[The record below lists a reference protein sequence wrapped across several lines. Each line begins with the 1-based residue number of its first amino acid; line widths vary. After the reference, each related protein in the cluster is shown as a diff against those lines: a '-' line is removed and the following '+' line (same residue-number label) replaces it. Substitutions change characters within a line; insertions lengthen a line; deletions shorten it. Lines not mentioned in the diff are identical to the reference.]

1 MSRFYLTLWLL
12 LGFLPSA
19 ASNEVLVS
27 HKQVGESTLELRNVR
42 AIFTLRQHAWKN
54 GTSIQ
59 VFVMR
64 SDHPLHK
71 RFCMRV
77 LRVFPNKL
85 QAVWDRVVFTGGGKA
100 PIQVN
105 NEAEMLQRVANTPGA
120 IGYIAEK
127 GDSDAVQIIS
137 LL

>member
-1 MSRFYLTLWLL
+1 MKRFYLSLWLL
-12 LGFLPSA
+12 LGVLPSA
-19 ASNEVLVS
+19 TGGEVLVS
-27 HKQVGESTLELRNVR
+27 HKLVGESSLELRNVR
-42 AIFTLRQHAWKN
+42 AIFSLRQHAWKN
-54 GTSIQ
+54 GTAIQ

-71 RFCMRV
+71 RFCKRV

-85 QAVWDRVVFTGGGKA
+85 QAVWDRVIFTGGGKA

-105 NEAEMLQRVANTPGA
+105 NEQEMLSRVANTPGA
-120 IGYIAEK
+120 IGYVAGI
-127 GDSDAVQIIS
+127 GGSDAVQIIS